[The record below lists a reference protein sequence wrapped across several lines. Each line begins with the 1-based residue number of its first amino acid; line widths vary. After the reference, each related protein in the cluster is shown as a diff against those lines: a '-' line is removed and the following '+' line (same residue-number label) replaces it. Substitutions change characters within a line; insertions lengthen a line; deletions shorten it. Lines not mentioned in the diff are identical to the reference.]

1 MNKMIIDAKDMIAGR
16 LATFVAK
23 KALMGEE
30 ISIVNAEKAV
40 ITGNLKEIIQD
51 YKKKRERGAA
61 LIGPYFPKTSERIL
75 KRMIRG
81 MLPYKQPRG
90 REALKRVK
98 CYAGVP
104 KEFEGKEK
112 SYKEFNV
119 SKTYANFVTISRIS
133 KELGAKQ

>member
-1 MNKMIIDAKDMIAGR
+1 MIIDAKDMIVGR

-30 ISIVNAEKAV
+30 VTIVNSEKAV
-40 ITGNLKEIIQD
+40 ITGNPKEILEE
-51 YKKKRERGAA
+51 YKKKRSRGAA
-61 LIGPYFPKTSERIL
+61 LIGPYFPKGSERIL
-75 KRMIRG
+75 KRIIRG

-90 REALKRVK
+90 REALDRVK
-98 CYAGVP
+98 CYIGVP

-119 SKTYANFVTISRIS
+119 SKTYANFVTLGRIS